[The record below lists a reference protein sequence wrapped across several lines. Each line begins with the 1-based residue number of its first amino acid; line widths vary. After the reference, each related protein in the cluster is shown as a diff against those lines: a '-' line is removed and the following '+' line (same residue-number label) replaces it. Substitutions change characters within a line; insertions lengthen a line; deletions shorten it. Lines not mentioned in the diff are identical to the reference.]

1 VGPRTCLDTETRGK
15 ILSPLP
21 GIEHGDMEEMKCS
34 TLLGKP
40 EESTYLAKLDVDERN

>member
-1 VGPRTCLDTETRGK
+1 VGPRTCLDTEYRGK

-21 GIEHGDMEEMKCS
+21 AIEHGDMEMKCS
-34 TLLGKP
+34 NLLGKP